1 MQSEE
6 TKSTLK
12 QNEIDANTQ
21 LCKAGWITAGFLVFV
36 LLLYFVLNKTG
47 VLILARATYITI
59 NIFFPFNILVLLS
72 TLILR
77 RTKFFYHDGFKYLLL
92 GSFLSVY
99 FVLNIII
106 PKHAVLLWAIPLLL
120 SNHYYK
126 PKMTRNIFFI
136 TMGLMLIAL
145 YLAMYF
151 GEYDENLLTS
161 GIIKY
166 DEAGQAY
173 LYQPNTLAERYEML
187 HNLILEGEN
196 RYLKVFIYYYLAR
209 SISLTLIYA
218 ISMGLSKRSYHL
230 LQKEISVTQ
239 AKQQIETELNVAH
252 EIQHNA
258 LPKELSNIKDVVILA
273 DLKPTKEV
281 GGDMYHYIALDE
293 SHVAIVIGDV
303 SGKGVP
309 AAMFMMKTITC
320 LNAYTKIGKKPSE
333 ILREVNATINKGND
347 SMMFVTC
354 FLGILDTKTGVLE
367 FCNAGHN
374 KPIIGNNRNFR
385 YLPCAPGFVLGP
397 LDIVPLKDE
406 TIQLEKGEYI
416 FLYTDGITEAHNN
429 KQELFGEER
438 LLNAFNKRDFA
449 SIIDLNY
456 EVQDSLK
463 NFVKDA
469 PQSDDIT
476 YLYMMYQGDETEV
489 YEKIFYAKIEEL
501 DHAIDFLNDA
511 LRKNHKTQYSAKLS
525 VVMDELFSNI
535 AKYAYPETAKEA
547 TIYIRITYNKTKNTI
562 YITFVDRGKRFN
574 PLDVKEDKVAGDV
587 MEINEGGLGLFI
599 VKNTMDS
606 ISYNRINHKNILL
619 ISKKL

>member
-239 AKQQIETELNVAH
+239 AKQQIETELNVAY

-258 LPKELSNIKDVVILA
+258 LPKELSNIKDVAILA

-281 GGDMYHYIALDE
+281 GGDLYHYISLDD

-416 FLYTDGITEAHNN
+416 FLYTDGITEAHND

-438 LLNAFNKRDFA
+438 LLNAFNTRDFA

-476 YLYMMYQGDETEV
+476 YLIMMYQGDETEV

-511 LRKNHKTQYSAKLS
+511 LGKNHKTQYSAKLS

-535 AKYAYPETAKEA
+535 AKYAYPETANEA
-547 TIYIRITYNKTKNTI
+547 SIYIRITYNKTKNTI

-587 MEINEGGLGLFI
+587 MEMKEGGLGLFI